1 MEKGFQVLR
10 SDEGYVPLGSAIERI
25 VGRAA
30 IRKFAVDYGARKAAE
45 REPVEGRG

>member
-1 MEKGFQVLR
+1 MEKRFEVLGR
-10 SDEGYVPLGSAIERI
+10 DEPYIPIGSIAERL
-25 VGRAA
+25 VGRVA